1 MKTKRI
7 LICSLI
13 ASLLLLGI
21 SVFAQVKR
29 PYRNGSVWNVA
40 FIRVKPGMDTAYM
53 NYLATDWKKNQEAM
67 KREGIILS
75 YKILETE
82 AHGTGDWNL
91 LLLTEYKDLA
101 TMEANEDKADAVA
114 QQVIGTDQK
123 QIQGYKDRAE
133 IREVMGGRLAREII
147 LESKP

>member
-29 PYRNGSVWNVA
+29 PYRNGSVWDIA
-40 FIRVKPGMDTAYM
+40 FIRVKPGMSTAYM

-75 YKILETE
+75 YKVLGTE
-82 AHGTGDWNL
+82 GHGTGDWNL
-91 LLLTEYKDLA
+91 MLLTEYKDLA

-123 QIQGYKDRAE
+123 QIQGYRDRAE
-133 IREVMGGRLAREII
+133 IREVIGGRLAREII